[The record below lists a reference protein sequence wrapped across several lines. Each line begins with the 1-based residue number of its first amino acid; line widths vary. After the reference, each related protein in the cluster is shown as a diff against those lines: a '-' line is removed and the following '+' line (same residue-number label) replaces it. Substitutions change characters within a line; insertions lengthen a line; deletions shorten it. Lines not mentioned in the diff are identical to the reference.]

1 MELLKNKKSLIPS
14 LIIPKTVSYF
24 AKTLELISS
33 RLASFFGIRLFITP
47 VNFPI
52 PKREQYM
59 LKSAQKKRLYIPEI
73 KKEIEILSYGYS
85 KKKVL
90 LVHGWSG
97 RSTQL
102 FAFADK
108 LLENG
113 YMVISFDGPAH
124 GKSTGRTTMMPEFL
138 KTIEKIN
145 TTFGPFEAAIGHS
158 FGATSLYNAAA
169 TFLDIKTFIA
179 IGSGDRISD
188 IISNFA
194 KKLFSDYQV
203 VLAMDIDEFLV
214 LDPIKNT
221 SLKDYLLQDFSTSSR
236 SALGLDVG
244 QHPVLENSI
253 DHNKTFLSQREFAQ
267 LSSRYTKPIVA
278 FKPLKWGSGF
288 HRVKGKNYTID
299 NHLYLFHFG
308 LVDYLSATSKAS
320 NKEIKDAGWKD
331 HLDRRFNLYR
341 LLKIGIIHQESFIE
355 KGRKTLQKKRS
366 WFAWNKPAPL
376 KGHALIKIPER
387 FNSIV

>member
-1 MELLKNKKSLIPS
+1 MELLKNKKLLIPS
-14 LIIPKTVSYF
+14 LIIPKPVSYF
-24 AKTLELISS
+24 AKILELISS
-33 RLASFFGIRLFITP
+33 RFASFFGIRLFITP

-59 LKSAQKKRLYIPEI
+59 LKSAQKKRLHIPEI

-124 GKSTGRTTMMPEFL
+124 GKSTGKTTMMPEFL

-188 IISNFA
+188 IISNFVKNLYLNEKSA
-194 KKLFSDYQV
+194 KKIQLGLEKKWMIHVD
-203 VLAMDIDEFLV
+203 
-214 LDPIKNT
+214 
-221 SLKDYLLQDFSTSSR
+221 DFSSS
-236 SALGLDVG
+236 
-244 QHPVLENSI
+244 
-253 DHNKTFLSQREFAQ
+253 T
-267 LSSRYTKPIVA
+267 VA
-278 FKPLKWGSGF
+278 
-288 HRVKGKNYTID
+288 
-299 NHLYLFHFG
+299 
-308 LVDYLSATSKAS
+308 
-320 NKEIKDAGWKD
+320 
-331 HLDRRFNLYR
+331 
-341 LLKIGIIHQESFIE
+341 
-355 KGRKTLQKKRS
+355 KK
-366 WFAWNKPAPL
+366 
-376 KGHALIKIPER
+376 IKIPVLVVHDIIDGDVPVSCAFRIRQNLEKGSLLITNGLGHTKILR
-387 FNSIV
+387 NNEVVHKSIKFIIQHT

>member
-1 MELLKNKKSLIPS
+1 MELLKNKKLLIPS
-14 LIIPKTVSYF
+14 LIIPKPVSYF
-24 AKTLELISS
+24 AKILELISS

-59 LKSAQKKRLYIPEI
+59 LKSAQKKRLHIPEI

-124 GKSTGRTTMMPEFL
+124 GKSTGKTTMMPEFL
-138 KTIEKIN
+138 KTIQKIN

-169 TFLDIKTFIA
+169 TFLGIKTFIA

-194 KKLFSDYQV
+194 KNL
-203 VLAMDIDEFLV
+203 
-214 LDPIKNT
+214 
-221 SLKDYLLQDFSTSSR
+221 YLNEKSAKKIQLGLEKKWMIHVDDFSSS
-236 SALGLDVG
+236 
-244 QHPVLENSI
+244 
-253 DHNKTFLSQREFAQ
+253 T
-267 LSSRYTKPIVA
+267 VA
-278 FKPLKWGSGF
+278 
-288 HRVKGKNYTID
+288 
-299 NHLYLFHFG
+299 
-308 LVDYLSATSKAS
+308 
-320 NKEIKDAGWKD
+320 
-331 HLDRRFNLYR
+331 
-341 LLKIGIIHQESFIE
+341 
-355 KGRKTLQKKRS
+355 KK
-366 WFAWNKPAPL
+366 
-376 KGHALIKIPER
+376 IKIPVLVVHDIIDGDVPVSCAFRIRQNLEKGSLLITNGLGHTKILR
-387 FNSIV
+387 NNEIVHKSIKFIIQHT

>member
-14 LIIPKTVSYF
+14 LIIPKPVSYF
-24 AKTLELISS
+24 AKILELISS

-59 LKSAQKKRLYIPEI
+59 LKSAQKKRLHIPEI

-124 GKSTGRTTMMPEFL
+124 GKSTGKTTMMPEFL
-138 KTIEKIN
+138 KTIQKIN

-169 TFLDIKTFIA
+169 TFLGIKTFIA

-188 IISNFA
+188 IISNFVKNLYLNEKSA
-194 KKLFSDYQV
+194 KKIQLGLEKKWMIHVD
-203 VLAMDIDEFLV
+203 
-214 LDPIKNT
+214 
-221 SLKDYLLQDFSTSSR
+221 DFSSS
-236 SALGLDVG
+236 
-244 QHPVLENSI
+244 
-253 DHNKTFLSQREFAQ
+253 T
-267 LSSRYTKPIVA
+267 VA
-278 FKPLKWGSGF
+278 
-288 HRVKGKNYTID
+288 
-299 NHLYLFHFG
+299 
-308 LVDYLSATSKAS
+308 
-320 NKEIKDAGWKD
+320 
-331 HLDRRFNLYR
+331 
-341 LLKIGIIHQESFIE
+341 
-355 KGRKTLQKKRS
+355 KK
-366 WFAWNKPAPL
+366 
-376 KGHALIKIPER
+376 IKIPVLVVHDTIDGDVPVSCAYRIRQNLEKGSLLITNGLGHTKILR
-387 FNSIV
+387 NNEIIHKSIKFIIQHT

>member
-14 LIIPKTVSYF
+14 LIIPKPVSYF
-24 AKTLELISS
+24 AKILELISS

-59 LKSAQKKRLYIPEI
+59 LKSAQKKRLHIPEI

-124 GKSTGRTTMMPEFL
+124 GKSTGKTTMMPEFL
-138 KTIEKIN
+138 KTIQKIN

-188 IISNFA
+188 IISNFVKNLYLNEKSA
-194 KKLFSDYQV
+194 KKIQLGLEKKWMIHVD
-203 VLAMDIDEFLV
+203 
-214 LDPIKNT
+214 
-221 SLKDYLLQDFSTSSR
+221 DFSSS
-236 SALGLDVG
+236 A
-244 QHPVLENSI
+244 
-253 DHNKTFLSQREFAQ
+253 
-267 LSSRYTKPIVA
+267 VA
-278 FKPLKWGSGF
+278 
-288 HRVKGKNYTID
+288 
-299 NHLYLFHFG
+299 
-308 LVDYLSATSKAS
+308 
-320 NKEIKDAGWKD
+320 
-331 HLDRRFNLYR
+331 
-341 LLKIGIIHQESFIE
+341 
-355 KGRKTLQKKRS
+355 KK
-366 WFAWNKPAPL
+366 
-376 KGHALIKIPER
+376 IKIPVLVVHDIIDGDVPVSCAYRIRQNLEKGSLLITNGLGHTKILR
-387 FNSIV
+387 NNEIVHKSIKFIIQHT

>member
-1 MELLKNKKSLIPS
+1 MELLKNKKQLTPSLLIP
-14 LIIPKTVSYF
+14 IPVRCF

-59 LKSAQKKRLYIPEI
+59 LKSAQKKRLQIPEI

-113 YMVISFDGPAH
+113 FMVISFDGPAH

-169 TFLDIKTFIA
+169 TFLDIKTFIV
-179 IGSGDRISD
+179 IGSGDRISE

-194 KKLFSDYQV
+194 KNLYLKEKSAKKIQSGLEKKWV
-203 VLAMDIDEFLV
+203 IH
-214 LDPIKNT
+214 LD
-221 SLKDYLLQDFSTSSR
+221 DFSSS
-236 SALGLDVG
+236 
-244 QHPVLENSI
+244 N
-253 DHNKTFLSQREFAQ
+253 
-267 LSSRYTKPIVA
+267 VA
-278 FKPLKWGSGF
+278 
-288 HRVKGKNYTID
+288 
-299 NHLYLFHFG
+299 
-308 LVDYLSATSKAS
+308 
-320 NKEIKDAGWKD
+320 
-331 HLDRRFNLYR
+331 
-341 LLKIGIIHQESFIE
+341 
-355 KGRKTLQKKRS
+355 KK
-366 WFAWNKPAPL
+366 
-376 KGHALIKIPER
+376 IKIPVLVVHDKTDGDVPVSCAYKIRQNLEKGSLFITNGLGHTKILR
-387 FNSIV
+387 NNEVVHKSIKFIIQHT

>member
-1 MELLKNKKSLIPS
+1 MELLKNKKQLTPSLLIP
-14 LIIPKTVSYF
+14 IPVRCF

-59 LKSAQKKRLYIPEI
+59 LKSAQKKRLHIPEI

-179 IGSGDRISD
+179 IGSGDRISE

-194 KKLFSDYQV
+194 KNLYLKEKSAKKIQSGLEKKWV
-203 VLAMDIDEFLV
+203 IH
-214 LDPIKNT
+214 LD
-221 SLKDYLLQDFSTSSR
+221 DFSSS
-236 SALGLDVG
+236 
-244 QHPVLENSI
+244 
-253 DHNKTFLSQREFAQ
+253 T
-267 LSSRYTKPIVA
+267 VA
-278 FKPLKWGSGF
+278 
-288 HRVKGKNYTID
+288 
-299 NHLYLFHFG
+299 
-308 LVDYLSATSKAS
+308 
-320 NKEIKDAGWKD
+320 
-331 HLDRRFNLYR
+331 
-341 LLKIGIIHQESFIE
+341 
-355 KGRKTLQKKRS
+355 KK
-366 WFAWNKPAPL
+366 
-376 KGHALIKIPER
+376 IKIPVLVVHDKTDGDVPVSCAYKIRQNLEKGSLFITNGLGHTKILR
-387 FNSIV
+387 NNEVVHKSIKFIIQHT

>member
-14 LIIPKTVSYF
+14 LIIPKPVSYF
-24 AKTLELISS
+24 AKILELISS

-59 LKSAQKKRLYIPEI
+59 LKSAQKKRLHIPEI

-124 GKSTGRTTMMPEFL
+124 GKSTGKTTMMPEFL
-138 KTIEKIN
+138 KTIQKIN

-169 TFLDIKTFIA
+169 TFLGIKTFIA

-188 IISNFA
+188 IISNFVKNLYLNEKSA
-194 KKLFSDYQV
+194 KKIQLGLEKKWMIHVD
-203 VLAMDIDEFLV
+203 
-214 LDPIKNT
+214 
-221 SLKDYLLQDFSTSSR
+221 DFSSS
-236 SALGLDVG
+236 
-244 QHPVLENSI
+244 
-253 DHNKTFLSQREFAQ
+253 T
-267 LSSRYTKPIVA
+267 VA
-278 FKPLKWGSGF
+278 
-288 HRVKGKNYTID
+288 
-299 NHLYLFHFG
+299 
-308 LVDYLSATSKAS
+308 
-320 NKEIKDAGWKD
+320 
-331 HLDRRFNLYR
+331 
-341 LLKIGIIHQESFIE
+341 
-355 KGRKTLQKKRS
+355 KK
-366 WFAWNKPAPL
+366 
-376 KGHALIKIPER
+376 IKIPVLVVHDTIDGDVPVSCAYRIRQNLEKGSLFITNGLGHTKILR
-387 FNSIV
+387 NNEVINKSIKFIIQHT

>member
-1 MELLKNKKSLIPS
+1 MELLKNNKPLIPS
-14 LIIPKTVSYF
+14 LFIPNFVRYF
-24 AKTLELISS
+24 AKFLEVFST
-33 RLASFFGIRLFITP
+33 RLASMFGIRLFVTP
-47 VNFPI
+47 VNFPL

-59 LKSAQKKRLYIPEI
+59 LKSAQKKRLLINDI
-73 KKEIEILSYGYS
+73 NKEIEILSYGYS

-179 IGSGDRISD
+179 IGSGDRISE

-194 KKLFSDYQV
+194 KNLYLKEKSAKKIQSGLEKKWV
-203 VLAMDIDEFLV
+203 IH
-214 LDPIKNT
+214 LD
-221 SLKDYLLQDFSTSSR
+221 DFSSS
-236 SALGLDVG
+236 
-244 QHPVLENSI
+244 
-253 DHNKTFLSQREFAQ
+253 T
-267 LSSRYTKPIVA
+267 VA
-278 FKPLKWGSGF
+278 
-288 HRVKGKNYTID
+288 
-299 NHLYLFHFG
+299 
-308 LVDYLSATSKAS
+308 
-320 NKEIKDAGWKD
+320 
-331 HLDRRFNLYR
+331 
-341 LLKIGIIHQESFIE
+341 
-355 KGRKTLQKKRS
+355 KK
-366 WFAWNKPAPL
+366 
-376 KGHALIKIPER
+376 IKIPVLVVHDKTDGDVPVSCAYKIRQNLVKGSLFITNGLGHTKILRNNEVI
-387 FNSIV
+387 NKSIKFIIQHT

>member
-1 MELLKNKKSLIPS
+1 MELLKNKKSLTPS

-33 RLASFFGIRLFITP
+33 KLASFFGIRLFITP

-59 LKSAQKKRLYIPEI
+59 LKSAQKKRLQIPEI

-102 FAFADK
+102 VAFADK

-179 IGSGDRISD
+179 IGSGDRISE

-194 KKLFSDYQV
+194 KNLYLKEKSAKKIQSGLEKKWV
-203 VLAMDIDEFLV
+203 IH
-214 LDPIKNT
+214 LD
-221 SLKDYLLQDFSTSSR
+221 DFSSS
-236 SALGLDVG
+236 
-244 QHPVLENSI
+244 
-253 DHNKTFLSQREFAQ
+253 T
-267 LSSRYTKPIVA
+267 VA
-278 FKPLKWGSGF
+278 
-288 HRVKGKNYTID
+288 
-299 NHLYLFHFG
+299 
-308 LVDYLSATSKAS
+308 
-320 NKEIKDAGWKD
+320 
-331 HLDRRFNLYR
+331 
-341 LLKIGIIHQESFIE
+341 
-355 KGRKTLQKKRS
+355 KK
-366 WFAWNKPAPL
+366 
-376 KGHALIKIPER
+376 IKIPVLVVHDKTDGDVPVSCAYKIRQNLEKGSLFITNGLGHTKILR
-387 FNSIV
+387 NNEVVHKSIKFIIQHT

>member
-1 MELLKNKKSLIPS
+1 MELLKNKKQLTPSLLIP
-14 LIIPKTVSYF
+14 IPVRCF

-59 LKSAQKKRLYIPEI
+59 LKSAQKKRLQIPEI

-113 YMVISFDGPAH
+113 FMVISFDGPAH

-179 IGSGDRISD
+179 IGSGDRISE

-194 KKLFSDYQV
+194 KNLYLKEKSAKKIQSGLEKKWV
-203 VLAMDIDEFLV
+203 IH
-214 LDPIKNT
+214 LD
-221 SLKDYLLQDFSTSSR
+221 DFSSS
-236 SALGLDVG
+236 
-244 QHPVLENSI
+244 
-253 DHNKTFLSQREFAQ
+253 T
-267 LSSRYTKPIVA
+267 VA
-278 FKPLKWGSGF
+278 
-288 HRVKGKNYTID
+288 
-299 NHLYLFHFG
+299 
-308 LVDYLSATSKAS
+308 
-320 NKEIKDAGWKD
+320 
-331 HLDRRFNLYR
+331 
-341 LLKIGIIHQESFIE
+341 
-355 KGRKTLQKKRS
+355 KK
-366 WFAWNKPAPL
+366 
-376 KGHALIKIPER
+376 IKIPVLVVHDKTDGDVPVSCAYKIRQNLEKGSLLITNGLGHTKILR
-387 FNSIV
+387 NNEIVHKSIKFIIQHT

>member
-1 MELLKNKKSLIPS
+1 MELLKNKKQLTPSLLIP
-14 LIIPKTVSYF
+14 IPVRCF

-59 LKSAQKKRLYIPEI
+59 LKSAQKKRLHIPEI

-113 YMVISFDGPAH
+113 FMVISFDGPAH

-179 IGSGDRISD
+179 IGSGDRISE

-194 KKLFSDYQV
+194 KNLYLKEKSAKKIQSGLEKKWV
-203 VLAMDIDEFLV
+203 IH
-214 LDPIKNT
+214 LD
-221 SLKDYLLQDFSTSSR
+221 DFSSS
-236 SALGLDVG
+236 
-244 QHPVLENSI
+244 
-253 DHNKTFLSQREFAQ
+253 T
-267 LSSRYTKPIVA
+267 VA
-278 FKPLKWGSGF
+278 
-288 HRVKGKNYTID
+288 
-299 NHLYLFHFG
+299 
-308 LVDYLSATSKAS
+308 
-320 NKEIKDAGWKD
+320 
-331 HLDRRFNLYR
+331 
-341 LLKIGIIHQESFIE
+341 
-355 KGRKTLQKKRS
+355 KK
-366 WFAWNKPAPL
+366 
-376 KGHALIKIPER
+376 IKIPVLVVHDKTDGDVPVSCAYRIRQNLEKGSLFITNGLGHTKILR
-387 FNSIV
+387 NNEVINKSIKFIIQHT

>member
-1 MELLKNKKSLIPS
+1 LELLKNKKLLIPS
-14 LIIPKTVSYF
+14 LIIPKPVSYF
-24 AKTLELISS
+24 AKILELISS
-33 RLASFFGIRLFITP
+33 RFASFFGIRLFITP

-59 LKSAQKKRLYIPEI
+59 LKSAQKKRLHIPEI

-124 GKSTGRTTMMPEFL
+124 GKSTGKTTMMPEFL
-138 KTIEKIN
+138 KTIQKIN

-188 IISNFA
+188 IISNFVKNLYLNEKSA
-194 KKLFSDYQV
+194 KKIQLGLEKKWMIHVD
-203 VLAMDIDEFLV
+203 
-214 LDPIKNT
+214 
-221 SLKDYLLQDFSTSSR
+221 DFSSS
-236 SALGLDVG
+236 
-244 QHPVLENSI
+244 
-253 DHNKTFLSQREFAQ
+253 T
-267 LSSRYTKPIVA
+267 VA
-278 FKPLKWGSGF
+278 
-288 HRVKGKNYTID
+288 
-299 NHLYLFHFG
+299 
-308 LVDYLSATSKAS
+308 
-320 NKEIKDAGWKD
+320 
-331 HLDRRFNLYR
+331 
-341 LLKIGIIHQESFIE
+341 
-355 KGRKTLQKKRS
+355 KK
-366 WFAWNKPAPL
+366 
-376 KGHALIKIPER
+376 IKIPVLVVHDIIDGDVPVSCAYRIRQNLEKGSLLITNGLGHTKILR
-387 FNSIV
+387 NNEIVHKSIKFIIQHT

>member
-1 MELLKNKKSLIPS
+1 MELLKNKKTLIPS
-14 LIIPKTVSYF
+14 LFIPIPVRCF

-59 LKSAQKKRLYIPEI
+59 LKSAQKKRLHIPEI

-124 GKSTGRTTMMPEFL
+124 GKSTGKTTMMPEFL

-158 FGATSLYNAAA
+158 FGATSLYNAASN
-169 TFLDIKTFIA
+169 FLTIKALIA
-179 IGSGDRISD
+179 IGSGDKISD

-194 KKLFSDYQV
+194 K
-203 VLAMDIDEFLV
+203 
-214 LDPIKNT
+214 N
-221 SLKDYLLQDFSTSSR
+221 
-236 SALGLDVG
+236 
-244 QHPVLENSI
+244 
-253 DHNKTFLSQREFAQ
+253 
-267 LSSRYTKPIVA
+267 
-278 FKPLKWGSGF
+278 
-288 HRVKGKNYTID
+288 
-299 NHLYLFHFG
+299 LYLKEKSARKIKSG
-308 LVDYLSATSKAS
+308 LEKKWLIHIDDFAS
-320 NKEIKDAGWKD
+320 STVAKN
-331 HLDRRFNLYR
+331 
-341 LLKIGIIHQESFIE
+341 
-355 KGRKTLQKKRS
+355 
-366 WFAWNKPAPL
+366 
-376 KGHALIKIPER
+376 IKIPVLVIHDKNDGDVPVSCAYRIRQNLEKGSLLITNGLGHTKILR
-387 FNSIV
+387 NKEVVNKSVEFIIQNI

>member
-1 MELLKNKKSLIPS
+1 MELLKNKKPLIPS
-14 LIIPKTVSYF
+14 LIIPKPVSYF
-24 AKTLELISS
+24 AKILELISS
-33 RLASFFGIRLFITP
+33 RLANFFGIRLFITP

-59 LKSAQKKRLYIPEI
+59 LKSAQKKRLHIPEI

-124 GKSTGRTTMMPEFL
+124 GKSTGKTTMMPEFL
-138 KTIEKIN
+138 KTIQKIN

-188 IISNFA
+188 IISNFVKNLYLNEKSA
-194 KKLFSDYQV
+194 KKIQLGLEKKWMIHVD
-203 VLAMDIDEFLV
+203 
-214 LDPIKNT
+214 
-221 SLKDYLLQDFSTSSR
+221 DFSSS
-236 SALGLDVG
+236 
-244 QHPVLENSI
+244 
-253 DHNKTFLSQREFAQ
+253 T
-267 LSSRYTKPIVA
+267 VA
-278 FKPLKWGSGF
+278 
-288 HRVKGKNYTID
+288 
-299 NHLYLFHFG
+299 
-308 LVDYLSATSKAS
+308 
-320 NKEIKDAGWKD
+320 
-331 HLDRRFNLYR
+331 
-341 LLKIGIIHQESFIE
+341 
-355 KGRKTLQKKRS
+355 KK
-366 WFAWNKPAPL
+366 
-376 KGHALIKIPER
+376 IKIPVLVVHDTIDGDVPVSCAYRIRQNLEKGSLLITNGLGHTKILR
-387 FNSIV
+387 NNEIVHKSIKFIIQHT

>member
-14 LIIPKTVSYF
+14 LIIPKPVSYF
-24 AKTLELISS
+24 AKILELISS

-59 LKSAQKKRLYIPEI
+59 LKSAQKKRLHIPEI

-169 TFLDIKTFIA
+169 TFLGIKTFIA

-188 IISNFA
+188 IISNFVKNLYLNEKSA
-194 KKLFSDYQV
+194 KKIQLGLEKKWMIHVD
-203 VLAMDIDEFLV
+203 
-214 LDPIKNT
+214 
-221 SLKDYLLQDFSTSSR
+221 DFSSS
-236 SALGLDVG
+236 
-244 QHPVLENSI
+244 
-253 DHNKTFLSQREFAQ
+253 T
-267 LSSRYTKPIVA
+267 VA
-278 FKPLKWGSGF
+278 
-288 HRVKGKNYTID
+288 
-299 NHLYLFHFG
+299 
-308 LVDYLSATSKAS
+308 
-320 NKEIKDAGWKD
+320 
-331 HLDRRFNLYR
+331 
-341 LLKIGIIHQESFIE
+341 
-355 KGRKTLQKKRS
+355 KK
-366 WFAWNKPAPL
+366 
-376 KGHALIKIPER
+376 IKIPVLVVHDIIDGDVPVSCAYRIRQNLEKGSLLITNGLGHTKILR
-387 FNSIV
+387 NNEVINKSIKFIIQHT

>member
-1 MELLKNKKSLIPS
+1 LELLKNKKTLIPS

-24 AKTLELISS
+24 AKTLELISI

-59 LKSAQKKRLYIPEI
+59 LKSAQKKRLHIPEI

-194 KKLFSDYQV
+194 KNLYLKEKSAKKIQLG
-203 VLAMDIDEFLV
+203 LEKKWMIHID
-214 LDPIKNT
+214 
-221 SLKDYLLQDFSTSSR
+221 DFSSS
-236 SALGLDVG
+236 S
-244 QHPVLENSI
+244 
-253 DHNKTFLSQREFAQ
+253 
-267 LSSRYTKPIVA
+267 VA
-278 FKPLKWGSGF
+278 
-288 HRVKGKNYTID
+288 
-299 NHLYLFHFG
+299 
-308 LVDYLSATSKAS
+308 
-320 NKEIKDAGWKD
+320 
-331 HLDRRFNLYR
+331 
-341 LLKIGIIHQESFIE
+341 
-355 KGRKTLQKKRS
+355 KK
-366 WFAWNKPAPL
+366 
-376 KGHALIKIPER
+376 IKIPVLVVHDIIDGDVPVSCAYRIRQNLEKGSLFITNGLGHTKILR
-387 FNSIV
+387 NNEVINKSIKFIIQHT

>member
-24 AKTLELISS
+24 AKTLELISI

-59 LKSAQKKRLYIPEI
+59 LKSAQKKRLHIPEI

-113 YMVISFDGPAH
+113 FMVISFDGPAH

-169 TFLDIKTFIA
+169 TFLGIKTFIA

-188 IISNFA
+188 IISNFVKNLYLNEKSA
-194 KKLFSDYQV
+194 KKIQLGLEKKWMIHVD
-203 VLAMDIDEFLV
+203 
-214 LDPIKNT
+214 
-221 SLKDYLLQDFSTSSR
+221 DFSSS
-236 SALGLDVG
+236 
-244 QHPVLENSI
+244 
-253 DHNKTFLSQREFAQ
+253 T
-267 LSSRYTKPIVA
+267 VA
-278 FKPLKWGSGF
+278 
-288 HRVKGKNYTID
+288 
-299 NHLYLFHFG
+299 
-308 LVDYLSATSKAS
+308 
-320 NKEIKDAGWKD
+320 
-331 HLDRRFNLYR
+331 
-341 LLKIGIIHQESFIE
+341 
-355 KGRKTLQKKRS
+355 KK
-366 WFAWNKPAPL
+366 
-376 KGHALIKIPER
+376 IKIPVLVVHDIIDGDVPVSCAYRIRQNLEKGSLLITNGLGHTKILR
-387 FNSIV
+387 NNEIVHKSIKFIIQHT

>member
-1 MELLKNKKSLIPS
+1 MELLKNKKPLIPS
-14 LIIPKTVSYF
+14 LIIPKPVSYF
-24 AKTLELISS
+24 AKILELISS
-33 RLASFFGIRLFITP
+33 RLANFFGIRLFITP

-158 FGATSLYNAAA
+158 FGATSLYNATA

-194 KKLFSDYQV
+194 KKLYLKEKSAKKIQ
-203 VLAMDIDEFLV
+203 LGLEKKWMIHID
-214 LDPIKNT
+214 
-221 SLKDYLLQDFSTSSR
+221 DFSSS
-236 SALGLDVG
+236 S
-244 QHPVLENSI
+244 
-253 DHNKTFLSQREFAQ
+253 
-267 LSSRYTKPIVA
+267 VA
-278 FKPLKWGSGF
+278 
-288 HRVKGKNYTID
+288 
-299 NHLYLFHFG
+299 
-308 LVDYLSATSKAS
+308 
-320 NKEIKDAGWKD
+320 
-331 HLDRRFNLYR
+331 
-341 LLKIGIIHQESFIE
+341 
-355 KGRKTLQKKRS
+355 KK
-366 WFAWNKPAPL
+366 
-376 KGHALIKIPER
+376 IKIPVLVVHDIIDGDVPVSCAYRIRQNLEKGSLLITNGLGHTKILR
-387 FNSIV
+387 NNEIVHKSIKFIIQHT

>member
-14 LIIPKTVSYF
+14 LIIPKPVSYF
-24 AKTLELISS
+24 AKILELISS

-59 LKSAQKKRLYIPEI
+59 LKSAQKKRLHIPEI

-169 TFLDIKTFIA
+169 TFLGIKTFIA

-188 IISNFA
+188 IISNFVKNLYLNEKSA
-194 KKLFSDYQV
+194 KKIQLGLEKKWMIHVD
-203 VLAMDIDEFLV
+203 
-214 LDPIKNT
+214 
-221 SLKDYLLQDFSTSSR
+221 DFSSS
-236 SALGLDVG
+236 
-244 QHPVLENSI
+244 
-253 DHNKTFLSQREFAQ
+253 T
-267 LSSRYTKPIVA
+267 VA
-278 FKPLKWGSGF
+278 
-288 HRVKGKNYTID
+288 
-299 NHLYLFHFG
+299 
-308 LVDYLSATSKAS
+308 
-320 NKEIKDAGWKD
+320 
-331 HLDRRFNLYR
+331 
-341 LLKIGIIHQESFIE
+341 
-355 KGRKTLQKKRS
+355 KK
-366 WFAWNKPAPL
+366 
-376 KGHALIKIPER
+376 IKIPVLVVHDTIDGDVPVSCAYRIRQNLEKGSLLITNGLGHTKILR
-387 FNSIV
+387 NNEIVHKSIKFIIQHT

>member
-1 MELLKNKKSLIPS
+1 MELLKNKKQLTPSLLIP
-14 LIIPKTVSYF
+14 IPVRCF

-59 LKSAQKKRLYIPEI
+59 LKSAQKKRLQIPEI

-113 YMVISFDGPAH
+113 FMVISFDGPAH

-179 IGSGDRISD
+179 IGSGDRISE

-194 KKLFSDYQV
+194 KNLYLKEKSAKKIQSGLEKKWV
-203 VLAMDIDEFLV
+203 IH
-214 LDPIKNT
+214 LD
-221 SLKDYLLQDFSTSSR
+221 DFSSS
-236 SALGLDVG
+236 
-244 QHPVLENSI
+244 
-253 DHNKTFLSQREFAQ
+253 T
-267 LSSRYTKPIVA
+267 VA
-278 FKPLKWGSGF
+278 
-288 HRVKGKNYTID
+288 
-299 NHLYLFHFG
+299 
-308 LVDYLSATSKAS
+308 
-320 NKEIKDAGWKD
+320 
-331 HLDRRFNLYR
+331 
-341 LLKIGIIHQESFIE
+341 
-355 KGRKTLQKKRS
+355 KK
-366 WFAWNKPAPL
+366 
-376 KGHALIKIPER
+376 IKIPVLVVHDIIDGDVPVSCAYRIRQNLEKGSLFITNGLGHTKILR
-387 FNSIV
+387 NNEVVHKSIKFIIQHT

>member
-14 LIIPKTVSYF
+14 LIIPKPVSYF
-24 AKTLELISS
+24 AKILELISS

-124 GKSTGRTTMMPEFL
+124 GKSTGKTTMMPEFL
-138 KTIEKIN
+138 KTIQKIN

-188 IISNFA
+188 IISNFVKNLYLNEKSA
-194 KKLFSDYQV
+194 KKIQLGLEKKWMIHVD
-203 VLAMDIDEFLV
+203 
-214 LDPIKNT
+214 
-221 SLKDYLLQDFSTSSR
+221 DFSSS
-236 SALGLDVG
+236 
-244 QHPVLENSI
+244 
-253 DHNKTFLSQREFAQ
+253 T
-267 LSSRYTKPIVA
+267 VA
-278 FKPLKWGSGF
+278 
-288 HRVKGKNYTID
+288 
-299 NHLYLFHFG
+299 
-308 LVDYLSATSKAS
+308 
-320 NKEIKDAGWKD
+320 
-331 HLDRRFNLYR
+331 
-341 LLKIGIIHQESFIE
+341 
-355 KGRKTLQKKRS
+355 KK
-366 WFAWNKPAPL
+366 
-376 KGHALIKIPER
+376 IKIPVLVVHDIIDGDVPVSCAYRIRQNLEKGSLLITNGLGHTKILR
-387 FNSIV
+387 NNEIVHKSIKFIIQHT

>member
-1 MELLKNKKSLIPS
+1 MELLKNKKSLTPS

-33 RLASFFGIRLFITP
+33 KLASFFGIRLFITP

-59 LKSAQKKRLYIPEI
+59 LKSAQKKRLQIPEI

-102 FAFADK
+102 VAFADK

-169 TFLDIKTFIA
+169 TFLGIKTFIA

-194 KKLFSDYQV
+194 KNLYLNEKSAKKIQSGLEKKW
-203 VLAMDIDEFLV
+203 MIHID
-214 LDPIKNT
+214 
-221 SLKDYLLQDFSTSSR
+221 DFSSS
-236 SALGLDVG
+236 
-244 QHPVLENSI
+244 
-253 DHNKTFLSQREFAQ
+253 T
-267 LSSRYTKPIVA
+267 VA
-278 FKPLKWGSGF
+278 
-288 HRVKGKNYTID
+288 
-299 NHLYLFHFG
+299 
-308 LVDYLSATSKAS
+308 
-320 NKEIKDAGWKD
+320 
-331 HLDRRFNLYR
+331 
-341 LLKIGIIHQESFIE
+341 
-355 KGRKTLQKKRS
+355 KK
-366 WFAWNKPAPL
+366 
-376 KGHALIKIPER
+376 IKIPVLVVHDIIDGDVPVSCGYR
-387 FNSIV
+387 IRQSLSKGSLLITNGLGHTKILRNKAIVNKSIEFIKRHS

>member
-1 MELLKNKKSLIPS
+1 MELLKNKKSLTPS

-33 RLASFFGIRLFITP
+33 KLASFFGIRLFITP

-59 LKSAQKKRLYIPEI
+59 LKSAQKKRLQIPEI

-113 YMVISFDGPAH
+113 FMVISFDGPAH

-179 IGSGDRISD
+179 IGSGDRISE

-194 KKLFSDYQV
+194 KNLYLKEKSAKKIQSGLEKKWV
-203 VLAMDIDEFLV
+203 IH
-214 LDPIKNT
+214 LD
-221 SLKDYLLQDFSTSSR
+221 DFSSS
-236 SALGLDVG
+236 
-244 QHPVLENSI
+244 N
-253 DHNKTFLSQREFAQ
+253 
-267 LSSRYTKPIVA
+267 VA
-278 FKPLKWGSGF
+278 
-288 HRVKGKNYTID
+288 
-299 NHLYLFHFG
+299 
-308 LVDYLSATSKAS
+308 
-320 NKEIKDAGWKD
+320 
-331 HLDRRFNLYR
+331 
-341 LLKIGIIHQESFIE
+341 
-355 KGRKTLQKKRS
+355 KK
-366 WFAWNKPAPL
+366 
-376 KGHALIKIPER
+376 IKIPVLVVHDKTDGDVPVSCAYKIRQNLEKGSLLITNGLGHTKILR
-387 FNSIV
+387 NNEIVHKSIKFIIQHT

>member
-1 MELLKNKKSLIPS
+1 MELLKNKKQLTPSLLIP
-14 LIIPKTVSYF
+14 IPVRCF

-59 LKSAQKKRLYIPEI
+59 LKSAQKKRLQIPEI

-124 GKSTGRTTMMPEFL
+124 GKSTGKTTMMPEFL
-138 KTIEKIN
+138 KTIQKIN

-179 IGSGDRISD
+179 IGSGDRISE

-194 KKLFSDYQV
+194 KNLY
-203 VLAMDIDEFLV
+203 
-214 LDPIKNT
+214 
-221 SLKDYLLQDFSTSSR
+221 LKEKSAKKIQLGLEKKWMIHVDDFSSS
-236 SALGLDVG
+236 
-244 QHPVLENSI
+244 
-253 DHNKTFLSQREFAQ
+253 T
-267 LSSRYTKPIVA
+267 VA
-278 FKPLKWGSGF
+278 
-288 HRVKGKNYTID
+288 
-299 NHLYLFHFG
+299 
-308 LVDYLSATSKAS
+308 
-320 NKEIKDAGWKD
+320 
-331 HLDRRFNLYR
+331 
-341 LLKIGIIHQESFIE
+341 
-355 KGRKTLQKKRS
+355 KK
-366 WFAWNKPAPL
+366 
-376 KGHALIKIPER
+376 IKIPVLVVHDIIDGDVPVSCAYRIRQNLEKGSLLITNGLGHTKILR
-387 FNSIV
+387 NNEVVHKSIKFIIQHT

>member
-1 MELLKNKKSLIPS
+1 MELLKNKKQLTPSLLIP
-14 LIIPKTVSYF
+14 IPVRCF

-59 LKSAQKKRLYIPEI
+59 LKSAQKKRLQIPEI

-113 YMVISFDGPAH
+113 FMVISFDGPAH

-169 TFLDIKTFIA
+169 TFLGIKTFIA

-194 KKLFSDYQV
+194 KNLYLKEKSAKKIQSGLEKKWV
-203 VLAMDIDEFLV
+203 IH
-214 LDPIKNT
+214 LD
-221 SLKDYLLQDFSTSSR
+221 DFSSS
-236 SALGLDVG
+236 
-244 QHPVLENSI
+244 N
-253 DHNKTFLSQREFAQ
+253 
-267 LSSRYTKPIVA
+267 VA
-278 FKPLKWGSGF
+278 
-288 HRVKGKNYTID
+288 
-299 NHLYLFHFG
+299 
-308 LVDYLSATSKAS
+308 
-320 NKEIKDAGWKD
+320 
-331 HLDRRFNLYR
+331 
-341 LLKIGIIHQESFIE
+341 
-355 KGRKTLQKKRS
+355 KK
-366 WFAWNKPAPL
+366 
-376 KGHALIKIPER
+376 IKIPVLVVHDKTDGDVPVSCAYKIRQNLEKGSLFITNGLGHTKILR
-387 FNSIV
+387 NNEVVHKSIKFIIQHT